1 MPNPADIRPHM
12 EVLGSDGIHIGTV
25 DGVEG
30 DRLKLTRQDS
40 NDDAHHYIP
49 LSDVTRVDGKVHV
62 GTTAEAMGLLA
73 IAGVTGFTADHGA
86 APFPPVKNRQVE
98 GARPR
103 GNYYLPWIVALIGLL
118 LLVLLFRSCVGGD
131 RTATTTT
138 TAAATTTAPAVAPLP
153 VEAVKLPNGRSVDL
167 APNTLN
173 YELQRYLAS
182 DQATPRTFTFDKLN
196 FDTGSAAIRSEDEA
210 NVDALAQILAAYPK
224 ARVTVTGY
232 TDARGTGSSN
242 AQLGAQRAAAV
253 AAALAGKGID
263 KGRVATAT
271 GGEGN
276 PADTNATAGG
286 RFENRRSE
294 LTVTAK

>member
-1 MPNPADIRPHM
+1 
-12 EVLGSDGIHIGTV
+12 
-25 DGVEG
+25 
-30 DRLKLTRQDS
+30 
-40 NDDAHHYIP
+40 
-49 LSDVTRVDGKVHV
+49 
-62 GTTAEAMGLLA
+62 MGLLA
-73 IAGVTGFTADHGA
+73 VAGATGFTADHGA

-118 LLVLLFRSCVGGD
+118 LLFLLFRSCASHEQA
-131 RTATTTT
+131 TTTTTT
-138 TAAATTTAPAVAPLP
+138 TAATDTAAPAVAPLP

-182 DQATPRTFTFDKLN
+182 NQPTPRTFTFDKLN
-196 FDTGSAAIRSEDEA
+196 FDTGSAAIRAEDA
-210 NVDALAQILAAYPK
+210 GNVDALALILAAYPK

-232 TDARGTGSSN
+232 TDARGSQPLN
-242 AQLGAQRAAAV
+242 AQLGAQRAQAV
-253 AAALAGKGID
+253 ATALTGKGID
-263 KGRVATAT
+263 KGRIATAT
-271 GGEGN
+271 GGESD
-276 PADTNATAGG
+276 PTDTNATAGG